1 MGTAPSNTLPPP
13 SPLPIPQDRDPNK
26 NTTTGATKQE
36 QLESPLAPL
45 PHDSE
50 ESKRLAADVTSAKE
64 NAIQIAETNRQR
76 VQTAETARLARI
88 QAFEDTEKALAIV
101 EKEQKVK
108 EDNES
113 ASRLAA
119 LAAAEEKAA
128 KHNAM
133 LEAKRLKEQQFNLL
147 VGKVVEMVVD
157 DLFDAIE
164 AQEAKRLAVMESKR
178 LAEVRWHDYKRRL
191 EVEAAEKER
200 AKLVEEEEE
209 ARRAASTRR
218 LAAIAELEARRA
230 EKVKSLAAKEV
241 KRHAEEEQ
249 RRVEA
254 ETAEKERVMAA
265 ERAAAEQAEVLRLKE
280 LEDDVVFQGGE
291 TLDERLAR
299 GAMSSID
306 LTLLEDTPVKSKP
319 SSSGSS
325 LPAIDL
331 TQDTPVK
338 KNDAFGP
345 NSIIGK
351 KINVRWIMSRG
362 GIKIF
367 QGTIDNYDQGTKL
380 HHVTYDDGDTYS
392 YEIID
397 PVLLQ
402 IAFLK
407 HVLLRHVKSNNVLRL
422 EIYNEPVIVPVPV
435 PIPVPALT
443 RGALMNINDG
453 KHAGKTGTFIHSSD
467 RTYRINIQGVGARN
481 IAKKN
486 ASIRIL

>member
-1 MGTAPSNTLPPP
+1 MAKKGSKKAADN
-13 SPLPIPQDRDPNK
+13 
-26 NTTTGATKQE
+26 
-36 QLESPLAPL
+36 
-45 PHDSE
+45 
-50 ESKRLAADVTSAKE
+50 KRLKNLGERRKMRERIEREWEYMRGLRESCYLWNGVLYYLDGSRGVVGQFSENGDPIYDTDWRPRTDAEWEVYDVWYSAFLE
-64 NAIQIAETNRQR
+64 ERIQIRMKERRQR
-76 VQTAETARLARI
+76 RRRMRKEAKRI
-88 QAFEDTEKALAIV
+88 
-101 EKEQKVK
+101 
-108 EDNES
+108 
-113 ASRLAA
+113 
-119 LAAAEEKAA
+119 AAEE
-128 KHNAM
+128 
-133 LEAKRLKEQQFNLL
+133 
-147 VGKVVEMVVD
+147 V
-157 DLFDAIE
+157 
-164 AQEAKRLAVMESKR
+164 KR
-178 LAEVRWHDYKRRL
+178 LAEEEYINFLSYSNIDMAFSSNVLQFNKMKFNPKLPVTLMPKKGGRIEWLWDGGPVTLMPKKGGRNEGKWDNGKWYQGT
-191 EVEAAEKER
+191 VIEATPNSITV
-200 AKLVEEEEE
+200 LYDDG
-209 ARRAASTRR
+209 TTFT
-218 LAAIAELEARRA
+218 
-230 EKVKSLAAKEV
+230 
-241 KRHAEEEQ
+241 H
-249 RRVEA
+249 
-254 ETAEKERVMAA
+254 
-265 ERAAAEQAEVLRLKE
+265 VLRLKE

-319 SSSGSS
+319 STSGSS

-467 RTYRINIQGVGARN
+467 RTYRINIRGVGARN

-486 ASIRIL
+486 ASIQIL